1 MIELKDVDTS
11 VAEKNIIQLLKNN
24 ETYFLNGMWGSG
36 KTVFLEKISN
46 KLSPSKLVELKLWE
60 IKDERSVIE
69 IAFSQLYRC
78 TYWMLKFGVVLAV
91 VISILMTPLINLG
104 LSKYFQKFIV
114 FAGIISLIVTVWQFL
129 KYKSDDFYYF
139 LFSILP
145 IKNKVLVVDD
155 FDRISSQ
162 KQGELFR
169 LFNILKGHLP
179 IVFVGD
185 FTKVSQSEGEYLK
198 KIIDKRFELPIVL
211 HPKNIWDSYFND
223 LSKQLEASLS
233 IDLQNV
239 FVTEKRNLRDRKQF
253 NELVNQ
259 EFFQHGKLYHV
270 QIEQQLSLIYLYQ
283 FYPEKYQLLRDGGML
298 KHSEEYQSYL
308 NEKEKDNFVSA
319 VEPEKT
325 VDDVFKLLLSS
336 NNKYPSSF
344 IQSHETY
351 LLYETVSNLSTIKA
365 NEFLKDKV
373 QLEKM
378 LLGEGQY
385 FNDFYQFV
393 TSNYSSLN
401 NEKAQLVNL
410 ALELIKRNQTS
421 ILINY
426 IITQKN
432 HEIMPPK
439 TFLGGS
445 NGSMSFD
452 IPVEWGNNTEEEIKE
467 LVFKEWE
474 EILNDY
480 QFDFSQKLYFFEKYL
495 HISFHKLGLEYSQ
508 LDLDSNEYQ
517 NGKRK
522 DFYFLTYLSTKE
534 LWYNPNEWDEQ
545 VWSKMDRLSNTE
557 YLSVLTANKVIS
569 TSSCSYTI
577 NFDDISEYENYI
589 VYTKVKSPDNSYKY
603 FNYSGIIEKHI
614 RPRLNILSQE
624 GYHFDYKEQKSGEI

>member
-11 VAEKNIIQLLKNN
+11 VAEKNIIQLFKKN

-36 KTVFLEKISN
+36 KTVFLEKISK

-69 IAFSQLYRC
+69 IAFSQLYHC

-104 LSKYFQKFIV
+104 LSQYFQKFIV

-139 LFSILP
+139 LFSNLP

-211 HPKNIWDSYFND
+211 HPKNIWNSYFND
-223 LSKQLEASLS
+223 LSKQLKYSLS
-233 IDLQNV
+233 MELQNV
-239 FVTEKRNLRDRKQF
+239 FVAEKRNLRDRKQF

-270 QIEQQLSLIYLYQ
+270 QIEQQLSLIYLYL

-298 KHSEEYQSYL
+298 EHSKEYL
-308 NEKEKDNFVSA
+308 NYLKEKEKNNIGWA
-319 VEPEKT
+319 VEPKKT
-325 VDDVFKLLLSS
+325 VDDIFILLLSS

-344 IQSHETY
+344 IQSRETY
-351 LLYETVSNLSTIKA
+351 LLYETVSNLSTTRA
-365 NEFLKDKV
+365 NQYFKDEG
-373 QLEKM
+373 QLETM
-378 LLGEGQY
+378 LLGEDAY

-393 TSNYSSLN
+393 TSNYSSFN
-401 NEKAQLVNL
+401 QEKEQLVNL
-410 ALELIKRNQTS
+410 ALKLIKENYTS
-421 ILINY
+421 ILIDY

-445 NGSMSFD
+445 NGLMSWG
-452 IPVEWGNNTEEEIKE
+452 IPEEWGDRTEEEIKE
-467 LVFKEWE
+467 IVFKEWKK
-474 EILNDY
+474 ILNDY
-480 QFDFSQKLYFFEKYL
+480 QFDFSQNLYFFEKYL
-495 HISFHKLGLEYSQ
+495 HISFHKLGFKYSQ
-508 LDLDSNEYQ
+508 LDLDSNEYL

-522 DFYFLTYLSTKE
+522 DFYFLTYLSIKE
-534 LWYNPNEWDEQ
+534 IWYNPNEWDEQ
-545 VWSKMDRLSNTE
+545 IWSKMEILSNIE
-557 YLSVLTANKVIS
+557 YLSVLTANQIIS
-569 TSSCSYTI
+569 SSKSSF
-577 NFDDISEYENYI
+577 NFKEISEDKNYI
-589 VYTKVKSPDNSYKY
+589 VYSKVKSPDNPHKY
-603 FNYSGIIEKHI
+603 FDCASVLEKHI
-614 RPRLNILSQE
+614 RPRLNMLSQE
-624 GYHFDYKEQKSGEI
+624 GYQFDYKEQKS